1 MGVVT
6 VTAAPPEVASLV
18 IAEVYTNVWQGEGPS
33 AGRLCSFIRLGGC
46 NLTCGWARTQRGLER
61 VPGAWACDE
70 PHTWH
75 SAWDLRTT
83 LHRADA
89 ESVIARLTAPGTPEL
104 VVITGG
110 EPLIHQDQPAWG
122 ILLRSLLEAGRVI
135 EIETNGTIT
144 PVMGH
149 RRIRHNVSP
158 KLACSGLPLQD
169 RYEPGVL
176 EWHAGHAS
184 IFKFVVTGPGQVAE
198 AAGLAAS
205 AGVEPG
211 RVWIMPEGITC
222 DRVLDV
228 ARRVAA
234 ATASAGFNLTLR
246 QQVLLYGE
254 AGEPRDR

>member
-1 MGVVT
+1 M
-6 VTAAPPEVASLV
+6 TAAPPEVASLV

-198 AAGLAAS
+198 AACGSLRRRR
-205 AGVEPG
+205 AGPGVDHARGHHLRPGPG
-211 RVWIMPEGITC
+211 RRPAG
-222 DRVLDV
+222 
-228 ARRVAA
+228 RR
-234 ATASAGFNLTLR
+234 
-246 QQVLLYGE
+246 
-254 AGEPRDR
+254 RDRLGRVQPDAAPAGPALRRGG